1 MRRIL
6 IVDDDADVI
15 DVAREMISGR
25 HEVVGATSA
34 EQALELVGRG
44 GFWLLIV
51 DIRMPDHRCL
61 RFVRDVKTIDPNVAV
76 LLLSDGGDA
85 EDPFAQDFLARYAD
99 GTLRKPLDVRSLEDA
114 IARLE

>member
-15 DVAREMISGR
+15 DVAREMISSR

-34 EQALELVGRG
+34 EQALELVRQG
-44 GFWLLIV
+44 GLWLLIV

-61 RFVRDVKTIDPNVAV
+61 QLVRDVKTIDPNVAV
-76 LLLSDGGDA
+76 LILSDGGDA
-85 EDPFAQDFLARYAD
+85 SDPFAQDVLARCAD
-99 GTLRKPLDVRSLEDA
+99 GTLTKPLDVRSLEEA
-114 IARLE
+114 IERLA